1 MRFRYTMIEEGTEQ
15 EKYLEVGKRT
25 SEDIN
30 SFHMEVSPALAENF
44 GLQ

>member
-1 MRFRYTMIEEGTEQ
+1 MIEEGTEQ

-25 SEDIN
+25 WEDIN
-30 SFHMEVSPALAENF
+30 SFHMEVSHALAENF

>member
-30 SFHMEVSPALAENF
+30 SFHMEVSHALAENF